1 MLIFNRSNNCDL
13 LLFFPGTHVVVDV
26 LIINIFFLA
35 GHAIAEADCVV
46 RAARHFETL
55 GVLKSWAGLRDR
67 EVGLLS
73 LLTQLELDV

>member
-13 LLFFPGTHVVVDV
+13 LLFFPATHVVVDV

-46 RAARHFETL
+46 
-55 GVLKSWAGLRDR
+55 
-67 EVGLLS
+67 
-73 LLTQLELDV
+73 